1 MKYGKYCTAEQ
12 KEFINQWRSSEEN
25 RQWARE
31 VKAEFFNSKQA
42 LEWKQTK
49 TITKNESCK
58 FVKFNVSKNAKKAY
72 KEIARENPVALVVFM
87 AMVNAK
93 TTNNSVKTSYNN
105 LVQKTGYARSTIALA
120 IKTLK
125 EKNFIAYDEE
135 KEIYVISPSIVW
147 SSYNV
152 YEWNKAD
159 IKDIPESMLSE
170 LNFKNYIK
178 WDNHASCQRKMVK
191 LFKGNAKAF
200 AAFFLMAINMSSK
213 AVYGSQKAVS
223 FLKKALKCSIRT
235 VYRLIAFLKK
245 QGFLNA
251 VERSLQ
257 MNVTVTW
264 NKVKTPE
271 MFRNDVLGI
280 LALQDKN
287 RGARLKQRIA
297 IFKDIINL

>member
-1 MKYGKYCTAEQ
+1 MQYRKQWTAEQ
-12 KEFINQWRSSEEN
+12 KELVNQWKSSEEN
-25 RQWARE
+25 RQLMNESRT
-31 VKAEFFNSKQA
+31 EFYNSKQA

-49 TITKNESCK
+49 TIIKNESCK

-72 KEIARENPVALVVFM
+72 KEIARENPAALVVFM

-105 LVQKTGYARSTIALA
+105 LAQKTGYARSTIALA

-152 YEWNKAD
+152 YDWNKES
-159 IKDIPESMLSE
+159 IENIPENMLSE

-213 AVYGSQKAVS
+213 AVYGSQKAIS
-223 FLKKALKCSIRT
+223 FLKKTLKCSIRT
-235 VYRLIAFLKK
+235 VYRLIAFLKN

-251 VERSLQ
+251 IERTLQ

-280 LALQDKN
+280 IALQDKN
-287 RGARLKQRIA
+287 RGARLKQKMS
-297 IFKDIINL
+297 IFKGIINL